1 MCGVMA
7 LCAGLA
13 VGEDLAWV
21 QKHLPPADPATLPA
35 VPAIRPGVATNL
47 VMDGRLEEQAWQSAT
62 VYSEFGL
69 DTGEGPSD
77 FPTAVRFLYAGRSLW
92 VGIDCDLP
100 PPANG
105 GEVDKVLERESLEIF
120 LDSAGGRRMSYHL
133 RVNPSGLI
141 GIPGVATSAV
151 PDYCQCAVT
160 RRPSGYTIE
169 LRLQLD
175 AFDQLGQPN
184 RETIGFNL
192 ARDSVKR
199 WASLNGGIGQGQ
211 KPEQFWMLLLSDGGA
226 EKPPLPAYRPLFRE
240 GTDLMALATN
250 LLAGWE
256 DLKGRHFE
264 GRPLMEVRMRQL
276 ALTVAKSRTD
286 RWGAAV
292 PLRAA
297 VYRGWRA
304 QKDLLPQA
312 ATSSV
317 ARAVEAALLPGVE
330 AAFPE
335 AAPSPANGWRE
346 CAIVSTDDGSAQPY
360 ALFVPAGSPPGKRL
374 PLVVYLHGSGL
385 GSFSDGL
392 IFERYQPPSDFL
404 IARVNA
410 RRCGR
415 YHEAE
420 KREIGEVIRDITAHW
435 PVDTNRVSLLG
446 FSAGAF
452 AAGELAVEQPD
463 RFSAIAAVAG
473 RFTTLERG
481 QAPALPV
488 MAVWGIADP
497 VVPFAPAEAAALLS
511 LVSQSG
517 NEISVYALP
526 ATDHAVPM
534 AGLEFWLASRRRD
547 GMLMPVAPLSKK
559 QQLEALYAEGKEA
572 AKTKDW
578 ATAEA
583 KWQAA
588 LSLDPQSWE
597 VLNHYAWFLV
607 DTVPPELRDPDKA
620 LVMAIKANDLVAG
633 KNRDIL
639 DTLAEI
645 WFQKKDYARAV
656 EFSRKS
662 LAPGLQGHSNMKSLQ
677 RQLAKFEKTLVES
690 HPGQSSSREVPDP
703 SCVSEQRLRPEN

>member
-1 MCGVMA
+1 MIFVAWGAMA
-7 LCAGLA
+7 LFSGLA
-13 VGEDLAWV
+13 VGEDLARV
-21 QKHLPPADPATLPA
+21 QNHLPPADPATLPA

-47 VMDGRLEEQAWQSAT
+47 VMDGRLDEGAWQSAT
-62 VYSEFGL
+62 VYPEFGL
-69 DTGEGPSD
+69 DSGEGPSD
-77 FPTAVRFLYAGRSLW
+77 FPTAVRFLHAGRSLW
-92 VGIDCDLP
+92 VGIECDLP
-100 PPANG
+100 PPADG
-105 GEVDKVLERESLEIF
+105 GEVTQVLENELIELF
-120 LDSAGGRRMSYHL
+120 LDNAGGRRMSYHL
-133 RVNPSGLI
+133 GLKPSGLI

-184 RETIGFNL
+184 RERIGFNL

-199 WASLNGGIGQGQ
+199 WASLNGVIGQGQ
-211 KPEQFWMLLLSDGGA
+211 RPEQFWTLLLGDGGT
-226 EKPPLPAYRPLFRE
+226 EKPPTPAYRPLFRE

-250 LLAGWE
+250 VLAGWE
-256 DLKGRHFE
+256 DLKGRDFP
-264 GRPLMEVRMRQL
+264 GKPLMEVRMRQL
-276 ALTVAKSRTD
+276 AATVAKSRKD
-286 RWGAAV
+286 RWGAVV

-312 ATSSV
+312 ATSTV
-317 ARAVEAALLPGVE
+317 AQAVEAALLPGVKE
-330 AAFPE
+330 AFPE
-335 AAPSPANGWRE
+335 ATPSPASGWRE
-346 CAIVSTDDGSAQPY
+346 CAIVSADDGSAQPY
-360 ALFVPAGSPPGKRL
+360 ALFVPAGIPPGKRL
-374 PLVVYLHGSGL
+374 ALVVYLHGSGM

-392 IFERYQPPSDFL
+392 ILERYQPAADFL

-415 YHEAE
+415 YHEVE
-420 KREIGEVIRDITAHW
+420 KREIGEVITDIAAHW

-452 AAGELAVEQPD
+452 AVGEMAVEQPG

-473 RFTTLERG
+473 RFTTLGSG

-488 MAVWGIADP
+488 TAVWGIADP
-497 VVPFAPAEAAALLS
+497 VVPFAPAEAAALHS
-511 LVSQSG
+511 LVTKSG
-517 NEISVYALP
+517 NEISLYALP

-534 AGLEFWLASRRRD
+534 SGLEYWLASKSR
-547 GMLMPVAPLSKK
+547 GGITMPAAPLSKE

-572 AKTKDW
+572 ANKKDW
-578 ATAEA
+578 ASAEA
-583 KWQAA
+583 KWKTA

-620 LVMAIKANDLVAG
+620 LGMAIKANDLTAG

-662 LAPGLQGHSNMKSLQ
+662 LEPGLQGHSGLKSLQ
-677 RQLAKFEKTLVES
+677 RQLAKFEKALS
-690 HPGQSSSREVPDP
+690 ASS
-703 SCVSEQRLRPEN
+703 LK